1 MEKENQISINNFGR
15 ILIPYCIR
23 KGAEGKIIYLEND
36 EEAKD
41 IADFFNATKWE
52 RLTMLLRGSFDDI
65 QYRIEIELGNNDL
78 RTLGDLEIVDVK
90 TWKAQKLELG
100 KHNS

>member
-1 MEKENQISINNFGR
+1 
-15 ILIPYCIR
+15 
-23 KGAEGKIIYLEND
+23 
-36 EEAKD
+36 
-41 IADFFNATKWE
+41 
-52 RLTMLLRGSFDDI
+52 MLLRGSFDDI

-100 KHNS
+100 NHNN